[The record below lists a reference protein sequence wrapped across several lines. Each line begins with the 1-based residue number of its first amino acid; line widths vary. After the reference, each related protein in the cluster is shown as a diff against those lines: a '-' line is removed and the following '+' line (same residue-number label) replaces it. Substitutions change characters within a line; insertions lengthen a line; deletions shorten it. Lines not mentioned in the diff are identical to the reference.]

1 MHPDGQLWLIEWR
14 GLRSTVADAKGVR
27 DLAVLLSRPGQAVL
41 ELVAAAGGPPAAAAG
56 TDLCPVLDDQ
66 TRRSYRR
73 RLAKLDQEFN
83 ALPWLAG
90 SLAACSS
97 GETAASN
104 ANADADLDRA
114 EPSGYIGQDADVR

>member
-1 MHPDGQLWLIEWR
+1 MPR
-14 GLRSTVADAKGVR
+14 VCVTS
-27 DLAVLLSRPGQAVL
+27 LAVLLSRPGQAVL

-66 TRRSYRR
+66 KRRSYRR

-83 ALPWLAG
+83 PLPWLAG